1 MVRSRPSPTIEGGR
15 KRCPA
20 AATNSSLYFAVICDI
35 IASSDNMLFRG
46 ERMRIEFRTVY
57 DRIEFEIFGQLYAKH
72 CIEKQLKQLNNIRL
86 AIVIICVLGFVLGL
100 ASDITAKDKFI
111 PYTLFPFFL
120 IFTLGYIWWV
130 KKKLYP
136 KTFVDINK
144 IGCPYNVTFGLY
156 GEYFYERFENNMIV
170 SETSVRYEFL
180 KRVVETCDYFILI
193 TNRTQVYFLPKR
205 DMGYEETLSFSAF
218 CKSRLGAIYKMADD

>member
-1 MVRSRPSPTIEGGR
+1 MIFDIWLLDNSALQIYLWYGQDRPLRLRGGR

-120 IFTLGYIWWV
+120 IFTLVYMRGTSRVNGY
-130 KKKLYP
+130 
-136 KTFVDINK
+136 
-144 IGCPYNVTFGLY
+144 
-156 GEYFYERFENNMIV
+156 
-170 SETSVRYEFL
+170 
-180 KRVVETCDYFILI
+180 
-193 TNRTQVYFLPKR
+193 
-205 DMGYEETLSFSAF
+205 
-218 CKSRLGAIYKMADD
+218 SRPIANLWG